1 MRDIDS
7 SSYSQ
12 LGRQDNSLS
21 TYLKYRLPPS
31 AIESLSSLIE
41 TKQVRKSK
49 LLHFFFPPQEF
60 VLCCYQVSD

>member
-1 MRDIDS
+1 MRDIDC

-21 TYLKYRLPPS
+21 TSLKYRLPPS
-31 AIESLSSLIE
+31 AIESLSALME

-49 LLHFFFPPQEF
+49 LLHFFSPQEF
-60 VLCCYQVSD
+60 VLSCFQVSD